1 MTLKTHKGTLDFQRG
16 EQQEGIQVSL
26 PRELTKEH
34 LKNFQKFR
42 NFYYKIHAP
51 QKRNPINQYLPISMN
66 LSPLF
71 LPSKDKEIGPSY

>member
-34 LKNFQKFR
+34 LKNFQKIR
-42 NFYYKIHAP
+42 NFYYKIHP
-51 QKRNPINQYLPISMN
+51 SKERNPINQYLPISMN
-66 LSPLF
+66 LSPLL